1 MIGPE
6 KLTEFVNQSG
16 FPLQIAIQ
24 SLVSRTVSQHGWRV
38 LYQEHSWINRADGS
52 SGFLDLVLENRYGTS
67 VLLVECKRV
76 LETVWTFLLPGP
88 RITSRRHAKA
98 WVTRHGGGNF
108 NWFDWFD
115 LALDPQAPESA
126 FCVVPGQD
134 SRARPML
141 ERVGAELVSATEGVA
156 EEERLLKSKL
166 PDSLRMYFS
175 VIVTT
180 AKLSVCV
187 FDADMV
193 SLSDGMLS
201 DAQFHEAPYVRFR
214 KQLSTR
220 VPNIDQA
227 NGDSTRLLAKA
238 KEHTVFVV
246 NSEALLTFLS
256 GFEVDNSSLR
266 SLVDR

>member
-6 KLTEFVNQSG
+6 KLTDIVNQSG
-16 FPLQIAIQ
+16 FPLQIGIQ
-24 SLVSRTVSQHGWRV
+24 TLVTRTVSQHGWRV
-38 LYQEHSWINRADGS
+38 LYQEHSWINRTDGS
-52 SGFLDLVLENRYGTS
+52 SGFLDLVLEDRHKTS

-98 WVTRHGGGNF
+98 WVTYHNAKF
-108 NWFDWFD
+108 KWFDWFD

-141 ERVGAELVSATEGVA
+141 ERIGAELVSATEGVA
-156 EEERLLKSKL
+156 EEERLLQSKH

-175 VIVTT
+175 IIVTT

-187 FDADMV
+187 FDGDTV
-193 SLSDGMLS
+193 SLADGTLS

-227 NGDSTRLLAKA
+227 DGDSTRLLAKA

-246 NSEALLTFLS
+246 NSEHLLSFLS
-256 GFEVDNSSLR
+256 GFEVDDGTIRQL
-266 SLVDR
+266 LYDR